1 MRTRHVRKLISSAL
15 GLIVLGSIWFY
26 FAPTQLGG
34 TANYVVTHGVSMEP
48 RFHTGDLA
56 IVRSQST
63 YHVGE
68 IVAYENKMLHT
79 IVLHRIIGRDGSRY
93 IFKGDNNN
101 FVDFEHPAYKQL
113 IGALWIHIPG
123 AGATLKSIRSP
134 ALVGILVATG
144 MLLFTGAAFTRRRR
158 RRGNRRRDGSGPE
171 HTSAPTL
178 PHFSEPVLAIL
189 AAGIV
194 VLLPF
199 VMLAVLAFTRP
210 SDELHAAQV
219 PYKQSGSFS
228 YSANAAPGPAYP
240 GNRAVTGDPLFT
252 RVLNDVDLS
261 FDYRFSSHAK
271 SSLAGT
277 ASLAATLTSTSGWSK
292 TLPLGSSTHF
302 KGDHAVV
309 TGTLDLAS
317 LLALMNSVETAT
329 RVSGSYTLTIAP
341 KVSASGRLE
350 GRALNAS
357 FAPEVQFSL
366 TELEAKP
373 ILGAT
378 ATAAT
383 TTTPGK
389 STPSVFTP
397 STSGSVSSKRS
408 VPLFVS
414 IKVARL
420 SVATARSIALI
431 GIAAI
436 VCALL
441 AVLALARPKLRGG
454 DESSGI
460 RARYGHLIVPVA
472 HVWQLPGVPVI
483 DVSDMDALARIA
495 EHYERSILHESS
507 PEGESFWVTDESGQ
521 FRYALG
527 ASAPASQQPLAT
539 PGPLQVPNPL
549 DALAGDVPA
558 QAPDL
563 SGELATFD
571 AQSTQ
576 EFAAAAAPAAQE
588 GWAAGNLVDALTQE
602 SQSWRVA
609 GTPAGAD
616 SAPAFARFAELD

>member
-15 GLIVLGSIWFY
+15 GLIVLGSIWFC

-34 TANYVVTHGVSMEP
+34 TANYVVTHGISMEP

-56 IVRSQST
+56 IVRKQSS

-101 FVDFEHPAYKQL
+101 FIDFEHPAYKQI

-123 AGATLKSIRSP
+123 VGATLKSIRSP
-134 ALVGILVATG
+134 ALVGILVAVG
-144 MLLFTGAAFTRRRR
+144 MLLFTGAAFTRQRRR
-158 RRGNRRRDGSGPE
+158 RHGHRRDGGNSG
-171 HTSAPTL
+171 HTPAHTL
-178 PHFSEPVLAIL
+178 PRFSEPVIAIL
-189 AAGIV
+189 AIGIV

-210 SDELHAAQV
+210 SSELHAAQV

-252 RVLNDVDLS
+252 RVVNDVNLN
-261 FDYRFSSHAK
+261 FGYKFSSHAK

-277 ASLAATLTSTSGWSK
+277 TSLAATLSSTSGWSK

-302 KGDHAVV
+302 KGDHAVI

-317 LLALMNSVETAT
+317 LLALMHSVESAT

-341 KVSASGRLE
+341 KVSTSGKLE
-350 GRALNAS
+350 GRALNTTFS
-357 FAPEVQFSL
+357 PQVQFSL
-366 TELEAKP
+366 NELEAKP
-373 ILGAT
+373 ILGAG
-378 ATAAT
+378 AAAASAT
-383 TTTPGK
+383 TGK
-389 STPSVFTP
+389 SAPSVFTP
-397 STSGSVSSKRS
+397 STSSSVSSKHS
-408 VPLFVS
+408 VPLYVS
-414 IKVARL
+414 IKIARL

-441 AVLALARPKLRGG
+441 AVLALARPKLRAG

-521 FRYALG
+521 FRYSLG
-527 ASAPASQQPLAT
+527 TPLPVSVAVPQEPPVAPS
-539 PGPLQVPNPL
+539 PL
-549 DALAGDVPA
+549 DSLAGSV
-558 QAPDL
+558 QAETPDL
-563 SGELATFD
+563 GGELAAFD
-571 AQSTQ
+571 TQATQ
-576 EFAAAAAPAAQE
+576 EFAAAAVPPAHD
-588 GWAAGNLVDALTQE
+588 GWAASNLADALTQE
-602 SQSWRVA
+602 SRAWRVA
-609 GTPAGAD
+609 GSPADAD
-616 SAPAFARFAELD
+616 TAPAVAFAELD